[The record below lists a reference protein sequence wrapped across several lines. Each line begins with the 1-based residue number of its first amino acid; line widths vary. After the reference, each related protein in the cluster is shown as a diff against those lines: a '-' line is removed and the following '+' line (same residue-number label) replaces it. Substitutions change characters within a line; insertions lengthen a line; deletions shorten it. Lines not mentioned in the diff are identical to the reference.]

1 VEVVVS
7 AAAEIAGKPLGVRHP
22 VDLLV
27 WRLFIPAGVE
37 PESRL

>member
-7 AAAEIAGKPLGVRHP
+7 AATEVTSKPLGVRHP
-22 VDLLV
+22 AGPLV
-27 WRLFIPAGVE
+27 WRLFIPAGTK